1 VSAEMYGR
9 TELEWEALEAA
20 GWDFL
25 IRRARDLRPTTDYT
39 EMNNEIAARTGQPPW
54 DFGYVKDRAAMG
66 ELLGRL
72 VDRSYAETQDRPGGG
87 LMISALVMFLGG
99 NGVGRG
105 FYGKAVQLGLI
116 PSERM
121 SEQAKDT
128 FWIGQMN
135 GVVEWAATR

>member
-1 VSAEMYGR
+1 VSDEMYGR

-25 IRRARDLRPTTDYT
+25 ISRAREPRPTTDYT
-39 EMNNEIAARTGQPPW
+39 EMNNELAIRTGQPPW
-54 DFGYVKDRAAMG
+54 DFDYTKDRAAIG

-72 VDRSYAETQDRPGGG
+72 VDRSYAETKDRPGGS

-105 FYGKAVQLGLI
+105 FYGKAVKLNLI

-121 SEQAKDT
+121 SEQAKDA

-135 GVVEWAATR
+135 GIVEWAAIR